1 MARKKKIIQ
10 DNYNAAFPSRL
21 RECVKNRGVT
31 QSDIATALGKSRQ
44 AIGYY
49 MDGTSS
55 PDWETLV
62 DLAKYLNVSADYL
75 LGLSPYM
82 DKEKENLTAPDMG
95 LTEGAAAILSTYQKT
110 GSAQMLNTLNSLIE
124 AEATAHGYSPLQAIA
139 AYLFFGK
146 KIERIYKITDN
157 GMIIEKKV
165 PSDDES
171 DIKRAFLV
179 DSSVGTLLTID
190 DDALFNEALYNV
202 MCQSLRD
209 FKTMLRQRAEEDN
222 SITGADEET

>member
-1 MARKKKIIQ
+1 MARKKKITQ
-10 DNYNAAFPSRL
+10 DSYNAAFPSRL
-21 RECVKNRGVT
+21 RECVKARRVT
-31 QSDIATALGKSRQ
+31 QSDIATALGRSRQ
-44 AIGYY
+44 AVGYY

-55 PDWETLV
+55 PDWEMLV

-95 LTEGAAAILSTYQKT
+95 LTEGAVAILSTYQKT
-110 GSAQMLNTLNSLIE
+110 DSAQMLNTLNSLIE

-146 KIERIYKITDN
+146 QVEHLYKITDN
-157 GMIIEKKV
+157 GMIIDKKV
-165 PSDDES
+165 PSEGKDDG
-171 DIKRAFLV
+171 KKAFLV
-179 DSSVGTLLTID
+179 DSLGGTLLTID
-190 DDALFNEALYNV
+190 DNALFDEALYNI

-209 FKTMLRQRAEEDN
+209 FKVALRQRAEEEN
-222 SITGADEET
+222 SIAGADEE